1 MSETKNQKIK
11 IITDS
16 TSDIPKAMAE
26 EWDIDIL
33 PLTVIIDGKSYLDGI
48 DYTTEAFYIL
58 MDTATDL
65 PKTSQIMADDFIA
78 VYKKYYDEGYTDII
92 YPAIASIGSG
102 TYQSALRAV
111 EEFYEEVP
119 RAKSQIQIHCIDM
132 QNYSINYGYA
142 VVEAA
147 KKNKKNTSAS
157 EIIEYLK
164 DWSACVEVHILP
176 FTLKFIRKSGR
187 LSAAAAFAGELLGL
201 RPIIS
206 IIDGV
211 SSVPFKIR
219 GDKKAAATL
228 LDYCEKRMVPKSPYC
243 MLCGDNTESTN
254 EFVKVITERFGY
266 PPEII
271 QPVGAVIASHS
282 GHNLIAV
289 IIRGEKRR

>member
-1 MSETKNQKIK
+1 MSKIK

-48 DYTTEAFYIL
+48 DYTTEEFYTL
-58 MDTATDL
+58 MDTAVDM
-65 PKTSQIMADDFIA
+65 PKTSQIMAEDFIA
-78 VYKKYYDEGYTDII
+78 AYKKYYSEGYTDII
-92 YPAIASIGSG
+92 YPAIASVGSG
-102 TYQSALRAV
+102 TYQSALRAAD
-111 EEFYEEVP
+111 EFYEEIP
-119 RAKSQIQIHCIDM
+119 EAKDKIKIKCIDM

-147 KKNKKNTSAS
+147 KKNRKNASAE
-157 EIIEYLK
+157 EITEYLK
-164 DWSACVEVHILP
+164 DWSSCVEVHILP

-219 GDKKAAATL
+219 GDKKATEAL

-243 MLCGDNTESTN
+243 ILCGNNTDSTN
-254 EFVKVITERFGY
+254 AFIKTITDRFGY
-266 PPEII
+266 PPEIV

-289 IIRGEKRR
+289 IIRGEKRRV